1 MRLLSVQA
9 LKHKIVLLH
18 TRSTAPC
25 RNIQFLWY
33 NLNRTMYFSVIRKK
47 ISCYSMFTELEG
59 RDIVVRVL
67 VAAAKRPEVTK
78 TTKSRKSIQQTAG
91 KTTTATD
98 CICQLSHDVS
108 GVIYS
113 QKPDNNGS
121 EKNIVLHVG
130 CFTSSTVFSQRNVS
144 EFQVTLLQL
153 FALLPYLSLCL

>member
-1 MRLLSVQA
+1 
-9 LKHKIVLLH
+9 
-18 TRSTAPC
+18 
-25 RNIQFLWY
+25 
-33 NLNRTMYFSVIRKK
+33 
-47 ISCYSMFTELEG
+47 MFTELEG